1 MKIGENIKKFDL
13 YVNEPSRIKKK
24 NEKFLNHNK
33 LKQLL
38 KAENSYFAQ
47 PKNSFQTNDLLK

>member
-1 MKIGENIKKFDL
+1 LKIGENIKKFDL
-13 YVNEPSRIKKK
+13 YVNEPSRIKQK

-38 KAENSYFAQ
+38 KTENSYFSQ
-47 PKNSFQTNDLLK
+47 PKNSFQTNDFLK